1 MFVFVP
7 SPGLAPSP
15 PRQAARRWC
24 LCGCDTSHSPSAEWS
39 TSAPD
44 PPFLPGTARTHR
56 GTNQRLFIVRQQ
68 TADTGRE
75 TQQAKKDQPDYTERG
90 LRGGFLQRSHG
101 ASVCVSRVC
110 CCKPH
115 LFSGPLCFI
124 FTHSKTDG
132 NKQPDRQKATCLT
145 PTYLISNVYLC
156 MCVCGC
162 NLVS

>member
-1 MFVFVP
+1 M
-7 SPGLAPSP
+7 
-15 PRQAARRWC
+15 
-24 LCGCDTSHSPSAEWS
+24 CDVCVCAFTWSRSFS
-39 TSAPD
+39 TSSSC
-44 PPFLPGTARTHR
+44 TAMVSMRLRYISQSFCRVEHFSSRSSFSSRYCTH
-56 GTNQRLFIVRQQ
+56 TQRHKSTVRQQ